1 MIASRPTRLLKRL
14 CAIAGALAIASVAA
28 CVPPPKPQAPPPPPP
43 APAHART
50 VAKHPLTGEQP
61 GFVRLSN
68 TPAGHLPV
76 RVGVLLPFSNGSAAT
91 RNLAK
96 AMMNAAQLAMFDAHN
111 PDILL
116 LPENEGS
123 TPAESASAVRTLLSE
138 GAEVIIGPLFAQSVS
153 AVAPIARDHAV
164 PVIAFSTDR
173 AVGGD
178 GVFLLSYQPET
189 EVKRVISYAAAH
201 GHTNFTGVIPRTVY
215 GDRVLAAFKAEAT
228 ADKVKV
234 RAVLRFD
241 PGTTDL
247 SQTASAAAASGA
259 DAILIAQGGTQLAAL
274 AALLG
279 PTHPQLLGTGL
290 WAGRSLAKE
299 ASLSGGWFAAPP
311 PRADA
316 NFDEHYRA
324 IFETEAPQLAPLAYD
339 AISLIAALTSG
350 KPYHRFTDAALM
362 DANGFSGVSGVFRFN
377 ADGSCDR
384 GLAILA
390 VTPEGFRI
398 VDPAPRSFQAQG
410 S

>member
-1 MIASRPTRLLKRL
+1 
-14 CAIAGALAIASVAA
+14 
-28 CVPPPKPQAPPPPPP
+28 
-43 APAHART
+43 
-50 VAKHPLTGEQP
+50 
-61 GFVRLSN
+61 
-68 TPAGHLPV
+68 V
-76 RVGVLLPFSNGSAAT
+76 RVGVLLPFSSGSAAT

-96 AMMNAAQLAMFDAHN
+96 ALMNAAQLAMFDSRN

-116 LPENEGS
+116 MPEDEG
-123 TPAESASAVRTLLSE
+123 ASPSDAASGTQKLLSQ
-138 GAEVIIGPLFAQSVS
+138 GAEVIVGPLFAHSVM
-153 AVAPIARDHAV
+153 AVAPIARDHGV

-178 GVFLLSYQPET
+178 GVYLLSYQPET

-201 GHTNFTGVIPRTVY
+201 GHTNFTGIIPRNAY
-215 GDRVLAAFKAEAT
+215 GDRVLAALKSEAA
-228 ADKVKV
+228 ADKVTV

-241 PGTTDL
+241 PGTADL
-247 SQTASAAAASGA
+247 SQTASAASASGA

-290 WAGRSLAKE
+290 WAERSLIKE
-299 ASLSGGWFAAPP
+299 ASLSSGWFSAPP

-324 IFETEAPQLAPLAYD
+324 TFGAEAPQLAPLAYD
-339 AISLIAALTSG
+339 AISLLAALASG
-350 KPYHRFTDAALM
+350 PPYHRFTDTALT
-362 DANGFSGVSGVFRFN
+362 DPNGFSGVSGVFRFN

-390 VTPEGFRI
+390 VSPDGFRVI
-398 VDPAPRSFQAQG
+398 DPAPRSFQAQG